1 MPKLAVGITDRE
13 GINKAWPPR
22 TPPRP
27 LDPVD
32 LVFALLLI
40 FVAARAAGEAME
52 KLRQSPM
59 IGEVLAG
66 ILLGP
71 MILAWVDPDPAT
83 ELGASLAV
91 VADLGVFVLVMLAGI
106 ELGRE
111 GLHQAFKERSMIVAF
126 VEFFLPFA
134 LGYSLGQALELTF
147 AQSLFLGTAL
157 AVTALPVSVRI
168 LMDLNLLHSRLGR
181 AIVSVALVN
190 DLVAFAMLGL
200 VVQFT
205 AMGGA
210 PEPDMFILVL
220 LKNVL
225 FVGLVFAIAT
235 ALKQTARLNRE
246 SVSYMQKFVAKLR
259 GQEASFAICIAMTLG
274 LAAAAESL
282 GIHFA
287 VGAFYGGIL
296 ITRQLLGPVHFD
308 RVRNATSSV
317 TFGLFAPIFFA
328 FVGLRFALAFE
339 AWPLILTVTAIA
351 FVGKLLGGVMGG
363 LVAGFRGRPLLALG
377 VGLNARGMMELLL
390 AQVGL
395 ATGIID
401 ANLYSAL
408 IVMTLTTTLSTP
420 PLLRRLMRRFKVED
434 VLPVVSPPPP
444 VRLVDSPPEIL
455 EDEILR

>member
-1 MPKLAVGITDRE
+1 
-13 GINKAWPPR
+13 
-22 TPPRP
+22 
-27 LDPVD
+27 VD
-32 LVFALLLI
+32 LLLALLVI

-52 KLRQSPM
+52 KLHQSPM

-66 ILLGP
+66 IVLGP
-71 MILAWVDPDPAT
+71 MILAWVDPNPAT
-83 ELGASLAV
+83 ELGASLSV
-91 VADLGVFVLVMLAGI
+91 VANLGVFVLVMFAGI
-106 ELGRE
+106 ELGLR
-111 GLHQAFKERSMIVAF
+111 GLRQAFKERSMIVAF
-126 VEFFLPFA
+126 VEFFLPFS
-134 LGYSLGQALELTF
+134 LGYSLGQALGLTF

-168 LMDLNLLHSRLGR
+168 LLDLNLLHSRLGR

-205 AMGGA
+205 AMGVA
-210 PEPDMFILVL
+210 PAPDVFILVL

-225 FVGLVFAIAT
+225 FVGLVFSIAT
-235 ALKQTARLNRE
+235 VLKQTARLDRD
-246 SVSYMQKFVAKLR
+246 SIPYMQRFVSKLR
-259 GQEASFAICIAMTLG
+259 GQEASFATCFATALG
-274 LAAAAESL
+274 LAASAQLL

-296 ITRQLLGPVHFD
+296 ITPQLLGHVQFD

-328 FVGLRFALAFE
+328 FVGLKFALAFE
-339 AWPLILTVTAIA
+339 AWPLIVTVTGVA
-351 FVGKLLGGVMGG
+351 FVGKLLGGLMGG
-363 LVAGFRGRPLLALG
+363 FVAGFRGSPLLALG

-420 PLLRRLMRRFKVED
+420 PLMKRLLRSFKVSD
-434 VLPVVSPPPP
+434 VLPAVSPHPP
-444 VRLVDSPPEIL
+444 VTVVDSHPLVL